1 LVATTTK
8 GDDVP
13 VNHQLRQ
20 PTNSAN
26 RRRALNRR
34 LRTAFIAGAEEEL
47 QRVLRQDPGD
57 LPER

>member
-1 LVATTTK
+1 
-8 GDDVP
+8 